1 MDETLVKVAGKYFIL
16 GYAAGIGAGAI
27 TGMAE
32 NLNELPMVQLNQT
45 LNKATRFGEYY
56 GYHSAMTA
64 SIYQL
69 SKSISHKYIPNP
81 IVTSSIAVGAAGAY
95 CGSYWGIK
103 GAIGGGITGSALGAL
118 IGYHQ
123 SRTDS
128 TVNNLL

>member
-1 MDETLVKVAGKYFIL
+1 MEESLINVAGKYFIL

-64 SIYQL
+64 SIFHV
-69 SKSISHKYIPNP
+69 SKSFSHKYIPNP
-81 IVTSSIAVGAAGAY
+81 IVTSSIAGGAAGAY
-95 CGSYWGIK
+95 CGSYWGVK
-103 GAIGGGITGSALGAL
+103 GAIGGGIAGSAVGAL
-118 IGYHQ
+118 IGYHH
-123 SRTDS
+123 SKKDS
-128 TVNNLL
+128 NVNNLL